1 MIRMA
6 IVILAGTE
14 THADLGRAVNALLAV
29 KEAKEAGDAVRLIFD
44 GAGTKWIAELSDPT
58 HSSHVLYES
67 VEDQITGVCQYCAK
81 AFGATDAVRAAG
93 VPLLDEY
100 QQHPSLRNLIADGFQ
115 VLIF

>member
-6 IVILAGTE
+6 IVILADTE

-29 KEAKEAGDAVRLIFD
+29 KEAKEAGDEVRLIFD
-44 GAGTKWIAELSDPT
+44 GAGTKWIGELSDPK
-58 HSSHVLYES
+58 HNSHALYEAI
-67 VEDQITGVCQYCAK
+67 EDQITGVCRYCAK
-81 AFGATDAVRAAG
+81 AFGVTNAVRTAG

-100 QQHPSLRNLIADGFQ
+100 QQHPSLRSLIVDGFQ